1 MKKELLAIAAVLI
14 LSACASTDH
23 EQSKTAEEIAA
34 ETEKWLN
41 DPEFADD
48 DGSGK

>member
-1 MKKELLAIAAVLI
+1 MKKELLVIAAIVI

-23 EQSKTAEEIAA
+23 DQPIDP